1 LSHDAT
7 DDDRTA
13 DDRTD
18 DDHQPPQFGLAAEV
32 WHADDVATALDR
44 WREKQDKAPGRPRGG
59 RE

>member
-1 LSHDAT
+1 LSERHD
-7 DDDRTA
+7 D

-18 DDHQPPQFGLAAEV
+18 DDHQPPSFGLAAEV

-44 WREKQDKAPGRPRGG
+44 WREKQHKAPGRPRGG